1 VAAGA
6 PHPTSAAISTATRTA
21 NRYITEKRNRRPEQA
36 ECPPG
41 PHGPLDLSAL
51 AADRRPVGVINR
63 RNLDEPNETRS
74 FPGGTGSVLR
84 VGSLTIGRA
93 DLEPGWRWSKDVQPI
108 AGTAYCEIHHL
119 QLLLSGRF
127 GVRMA
132 SGEEA
137 ELRSG
142 DIFEVPRGHDAWV
155 IGDEPV
161 VILDFFGNIEDFAL
175 PVSPERV
182 LATILMTDIVDST
195 ATAERLGPAG
205 WKQQLANHNRVI
217 RGRLD
222 RFGGREVKT
231 TGDGF
236 LATFTSALAAVRCAA
251 AIADASE
258 EIALPVRIGVHVGE
272 IDLLPNDVGGVEVHT
287 AARVMGLGNAS
298 EVIVSGATRS
308 LVAGSGL
315 SFEELGRR
323 QLKGIEAP
331 LEVFRLVR

>member
-1 VAAGA
+1 MV
-6 PHPTSAAISTATRTA
+6 
-21 NRYITEKRNRRPEQA
+21 
-36 ECPPG
+36 
-41 PHGPLDLSAL
+41 
-51 AADRRPVGVINR
+51 RPVGVINV
-63 RNLDEPNETRS
+63 RNLEQPDERRS

-93 DLEPGWRWSKDVQPI
+93 DLEPGWRWSKDVKPLV
-108 AGTAYCEIHHL
+108 GTASCEIHHL
-119 QLLLSGRF
+119 QLLLAGRF
-127 GVRMA
+127 GVRME

-195 ATAERLGPAG
+195 ATAERLGDAA

-217 RGRLD
+217 RGRLE
-222 RFGGREVKT
+222 RYGGHEVNT

-236 LATFTSALAAVRCAA
+236 VATFTSAVAGVRCAA
-251 AIADASE
+251 AIAEASMDLE
-258 EIALPVRIGVHVGE
+258 LPVRVGVHIGE
-272 IDLLPNDVGGVEVHT
+272 IDVLPNDVGGVAVHT
-287 AARVMGLGNAS
+287 AARIMALGGPA
-298 EVIVSGATRS
+298 EVIVSSATRS
-308 LVAGSGL
+308 LVEGSGL
-315 SFEELGRR
+315 RFEELGRH

-331 LEVFRLVR
+331 IEVFRLVG